1 METSKSSYSSMYGGI
16 KLNKELKNYIKHIV
30 EQTDMSDVEKRE
42 LESELQDHLLL
53 LTEEYIVDG
62 YSEEEAIKLAT
73 QAFGNEKAL
82 SKELNKVISPYKMPL
97 KILSG
102 VLFSFYVFVVWMI
115 LIGGPG
121 RSSAGV
127 YNPYNWKMNINII
140 PFKSIMWYATGID
153 HINLSTI
160 LYNLFGNIAIF
171 APLGFFLPVLFKKCT
186 NVKNVLIYSLL
197 ASFII
202 EVIQFVA
209 HRGQSDVDDI
219 ILNVV
224 GAYIGYLSYKLLR
237 TLSLKAVQLVSFKTT
252 HK

>member
-53 LTEEYIVDG
+53 LTEEYIIDG
-62 YSEEEAIKLAT
+62 HSEEEAIKLAT
-73 QAFGNEKAL
+73 QAFGNEQAI

-102 VLFSFYVFVVWMI
+102 LLFSFYAFVVWII

-127 YNPYNWKMNINII
+127 YNPYDWKMNINII
-140 PFKSIMWYATGID
+140 PFKSIMWYANGID

-171 APLGFFLPVLFKKCT
+171 IPLGFFLPVLFKKCT
-186 NVKNVLIYSLL
+186 NVKNVLIYSFL
-197 ASFII
+197 ASFLI

-237 TLSLKAVQLVSFKTT
+237 TLSLKAVQLVSFKAT